1 MSKQDHIKNIAEWVV
16 GLKTDHVSHDVIHI
30 AKRVV
35 LDTIGVVCAGKKH
48 QITGTLLHAL
58 SQKLDGRAGCTV
70 VGGCKAN
77 SQDASLI
84 NGTAAHVW
92 DFDDVSYAGILH
104 GSAVILPAVLAI
116 AEEKGASDEKILLSL
131 IAASEVTYVLGE
143 TAGHGH
149 YEAGWWSTGTLATIG
164 ATVGAAKLFGL
175 NEQQTA
181 NAISLA
187 VCRAGIPRAV
197 VGTSAKPLLCGHSA
211 KVGIELAFFATLDI
225 QGPANILERENGFFD
240 LFKPDQPRLEILS
253 SLGAKWR
260 LQEPGILTK
269 KYPVCSAALAGA
281 EQICRLKRKHK
292 FNYKDINS
300 IDVEVSELVALS
312 LRSFDDPQTARE
324 CQFSIPFIVACGV
337 YYGDLKL
344 EHLTLETLK
353 KNEIRTLM
361 AKVNWKV
368 NPEFSKKKFFG
379 NAPECYRI
387 CVTMLDG
394 YEVSDFLG
402 IASEM
407 SDSQIVDKFFS
418 CVKFSNGNFK
428 HAEKAVQILSEK
440 RNRKQKHSIL
450 NNIHNLF

>member
-16 GLKTDHVSHDVIHI
+16 GLKTDHVSRDVIHI
-30 AKRVV
+30 AKRIL

-48 QITGTLLHAL
+48 QITGRLLQAL
-58 SQKLDGRAGCTV
+58 SQKLDGRAACTV
-70 VGGCKAN
+70 VGGSKAN

-92 DFDDVSYAGILH
+92 DYDDVSYAGILH

-131 IAASEVTYVLGE
+131 IAASEVTYLLGE
-143 TAGHGH
+143 VSGYGH

-164 ATVGAAKLFGL
+164 ATVGTAKLLGL

-211 KVGIELAFFATLDI
+211 KVGIELAFFASLDI
-225 QGPANILERENGFFD
+225 QGPANILERKNGFFD

-253 SLGAKWR
+253 TLGVKWR

-269 KYPVCSAALAGA
+269 RYPVCSAALAGA
-281 EQICRLKRKHK
+281 EQICQLKHK
-292 FNYKDINS
+292 HKLKYKDINFVY
-300 IDVEVSELVALS
+300 VEVSELVALS
-312 LRSFDDPQTARE
+312 LGSFDDPQTARE
-324 CQFSIPFIVACGV
+324 CQFSIPFITACGL

-361 AKVNWKV
+361 AKVSWSV
-368 NPEFSKKKFFG
+368 NPEFSKKEFST
-379 NAPECYRI
+379 NAPECYSI
-387 CVTMLDG
+387 CVTMSDG
-394 YEVSDFLG
+394 YELSGFLG

-407 SDSQIVDKFFS
+407 TDSQIVDKFFS
-418 CVKFSNGNFK
+418 CVKFSNANFE

-440 RNRKQKHSIL
+440 RNIKQNHSIL
-450 NNIHNLF
+450 NTVQNLF